1 MNTFIVVAIERD
13 EAVNNNDGLSTV
25 SGLHFYLGSRA
36 FFLLFFAGECRERHG
51 IQPDDRL

>member
-36 FFLLFFAGECRERHG
+36 FFLLFFTGECRERHG